1 MNKWE
6 FGLLAGLVLLWSGS
20 AFGQTPPVNDNFTNA
35 TVLIG
40 SALTFTGTLAGA
52 TLESAETNGPFPGG
66 SLTSGGSVWW
76 SWTASES
83 TAVIISVLRDY
94 SSVNF
99 TNASIYVYAGNN
111 LSALTLLDA
120 NGFYDPPGRYVA
132 F

>member
-1 MNKWE
+1 MNKRE
-6 FGLLAGLVLLWSGS
+6 FGLCAGLVLLWSGS

-40 SALTFTGTLAGA
+40 SSLTFTCTLAGA
-52 TLESAETNGPFPGG
+52 TLEGAETNGPFPGG

-83 TAVIISVLRDY
+83 TAVIISVLRDT

-99 TNASIYVYAGNN
+99 TKASITVRPENN
-111 LSALTLLDA
+111 LA
-120 NGFYDPPGRYVA
+120 
-132 F
+132 